1 MSRSFQR
8 NAVVLLILLGA
19 INFADKAIIG
29 LAAGSMI
36 ADLHITATQWGLVG
50 SSFYLLFS
58 LCALLGGITSDK
70 IGPKPLL
77 MLLSGLWAIV
87 QLATM
92 WIMNLPL
99 LLASRILLGA
109 AEGPFYGSAAH
120 AVSTWLPPSKRGISM
135 ALVSL
140 GIAAGP
146 ALLAPLLSL
155 LILAVGWRASFA
167 LLGVIGLLWLLGW
180 WRLREPRQVASE
192 AATPKRSISFK
203 ELLMVFFTAPV
214 LLLTLVGFA
223 AYTFLSLLVVWVPL
237 YLQQARHLAVGSPL
251 YLFGIFLPWACG
263 GLLQVVLSWWSD
275 RLFRRFGGLGR
286 VIILVGALLVGAV
299 LLGLVAFTSLP
310 LLAILG
316 LGFMPIGV
324 VFALVATMISDLV
337 PETCQGAIQ
346 GASVAVYS
354 LGGLLAPAI
363 VGILVQRLGST
374 QGFAWTWGG
383 LALLL
388 LLAAGALGVCR
399 RLRLSSPAETHSSL
413 RSSLVSEGEGSIT
426 I

>member
-1 MSRSFQR
+1 
-8 NAVVLLILLGA
+8 
-19 INFADKAIIG
+19 
-29 LAAGSMI
+29 
-36 ADLHITATQWGLVG
+36 
-50 SSFYLLFS
+50 
-58 LCALLGGITSDK
+58 
-70 IGPKPLL
+70 
-77 MLLSGLWAIV
+77 
-87 QLATM
+87 
-92 WIMNLPL
+92 
-99 LLASRILLGA
+99 
-109 AEGPFYGSAAH
+109 
-120 AVSTWLPPSKRGISM
+120 M